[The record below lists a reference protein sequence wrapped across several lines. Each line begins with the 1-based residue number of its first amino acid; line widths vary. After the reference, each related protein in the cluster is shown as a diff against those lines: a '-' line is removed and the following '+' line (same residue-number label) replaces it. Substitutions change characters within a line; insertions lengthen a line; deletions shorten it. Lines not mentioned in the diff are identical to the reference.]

1 MTGGLKP
8 GVTIEQ
14 AQQEMNA
21 IASRLAQ
28 QFPSSNTGRTV
39 SVEALHNNFLG
50 ADFVRN
56 LWLLLAAVAFV
67 VLVACVN
74 SAHFLMAR
82 GSTRQREIAIPAS
95 LGATGGRLTR
105 LALTESLVLAL
116 AGGAL
121 GVLSSI
127 WTLHGILALL
137 PL

>member
-56 LWLLLAAVAFV
+56 LWLLLAAGAFGVLVAFV
-67 VLVACVN
+67 N
-74 SAHFLMAR
+74 SANLLIER
-82 GSTRQREIAIPAS
+82 GATRPTAIAVAAS
-95 LGATGGRLTR
+95 PGATGG
-105 LALTESLVLAL
+105 
-116 AGGAL
+116 
-121 GVLSSI
+121 
-127 WTLHGILALL
+127 
-137 PL
+137 PLRARAFTASV

>member
-56 LWLLLAAVAFV
+56 LWLLLAAVACLVF
-67 VLVACVN
+67 VACVN
-74 SAHFLMAR
+74 FANFVMVR
-82 GSTRQREIAIPAS
+82 RSTRQREIASRAS
-95 LGATGGRLTR
+95 VCAPR
-105 LALTESLVLAL
+105 
-116 AGGAL
+116 
-121 GVLSSI
+121 
-127 WTLHGILALL
+127 
-137 PL
+137 